1 MVWVHVIQ
9 VLGMIWV
16 LGVCNMSLGMLCVFW
31 NIYNMEGYECKMCP
45 GITQN
50 VFKYHKVKTKGA
62 NGRFGE
68 KIAEVFLYLL
78 HLQS

>member
-1 MVWVHVIQ
+1 MQ

-31 NIYNMEGYECKMCP
+31 NIYHMEGYECKMCP

-50 VFKYHKVKTKGA
+50 VFKYHKVKTNGA
-62 NGRFGE
+62 KGRFGE
-68 KIAEVFLYLL
+68 KITEVFLYWL

>member
-1 MVWVHVIQ
+1 MQ

-45 GITQN
+45 AITQN
-50 VFKYHKVKTKGA
+50 VFKYHKAKTNGA
-62 NGRFGE
+62 KGRFGE
-68 KIAEVFLYLL
+68 KITEVFLYWL